1 MQGVGRR
8 CGSRCLGARLARHS
22 GKQRV
27 QPRMHSPCID
37 MCNYTVHS
45 VNMIQTDFARQRFQT
60 RLAPAGVAPSVAH
73 DGTPPGLVRPLVED
87 ERL

>member
-45 VNMIQTDFARQRFQT
+45 VNMIQTDFARQRFSNEVGACRRRPVSRT
-60 RLAPAGVAPSVAH
+60 RRHPTWLGQAAG
-73 DGTPPGLVRPLVED
+73 
-87 ERL
+87 